1 MGERG
6 EGWREGAKE
15 GRREVRK
22 GGRAGLDLKT
32 GFFPPSGGK
41 KFQIHFGARVY
52 FMYHYWGKFEQA
64 PH

>member
-6 EGWREGAKE
+6 EGWREGGKE
-15 GRREVRK
+15 GRREGRK

-32 GFFPPSGGK
+32 GFFPPSGRK
-41 KFQIHFGARVY
+41 KSQIHFDARVY
-52 FMYHYWGKFEQA
+52 FMYHYWGKLERA